1 MTDGPD
7 DPERVIDAVA
17 RDVLGIGGDEGALAA
32 SDRQILLVRQVTFFS
47 AGYRPGDT
55 DPAPRDQQYLLLR
68 GDPSPSSQVTSGYI
82 RFVTPGELRVPAYS
96 AAHRR
101 IDLWLRPERVRMVIE
116 QMKHKDRYLWIG
128 FFPGG
133 HVYADI
139 HSSP

>member
-1 MTDGPD
+1 MTDGQD
-7 DPERVIDAVA
+7 DAERANDAVA
-17 RDVLGIGGDEGALAA
+17 RDLLGFAGQAVAG
-32 SDRQILLVRQVTFFS
+32 DRQILLIRQVTFYS
-47 AGYRPGDT
+47 AGYRPGDA

-82 RFVTPGELRVPAYS
+82 RFVTPDELRVPAYS
-96 AAHRR
+96 ARDKR
-101 IDLWLRPERVRMVIE
+101 IDLWLRLERVRMVIE